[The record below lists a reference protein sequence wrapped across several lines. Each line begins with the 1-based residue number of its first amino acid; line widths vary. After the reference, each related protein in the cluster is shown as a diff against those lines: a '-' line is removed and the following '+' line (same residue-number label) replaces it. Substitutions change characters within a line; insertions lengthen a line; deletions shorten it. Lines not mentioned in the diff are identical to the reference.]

1 MQKKYYQIKME
12 QKVELI
18 KKCDIWAS
26 YANSLCY
33 ECLNYYCD
41 TCSKF
46 IHDKENN
53 SKHKKE
59 KIDPY
64 VPIDTK
70 CPLHSKNPLSLFCLE
85 EKGN

>member
-1 MQKKYYQIKME
+1 ME

-18 KKCDIWAS
+18 KKCDICAS

-46 IHDKENN
+46 KKNKENN

-59 KIDPY
+59 KIEQY

-70 CPLHSKNPLSLFCLE
+70 CKKKKKNPLSLFCLE